1 MDQRQQPSRVASKR
15 KSEDIETDDDHL
27 DEMEDLQERLDRILG
42 SDSGSEYSP
51 DKDSPTHDEDDEDP
65 GEEDEVMSDDSE
77 IEQMKEEQRRR
88 LNELITDRTP
98 KPNKYELKTP
108 SPSTK
113 SKSKKSEENVLS
125 FDDLRCVPSLVK
137 ECLDP
142 LQRNILFMAEK
153 KVEAA
158 AAGKSFHLLSERT
171 HTEDIRK
178 HLRRLMIEAWV
189 NILPKQGFLQE
200 KC

>member
-1 MDQRQQPSRVASKR
+1 
-15 KSEDIETDDDHL
+15 
-27 DEMEDLQERLDRILG
+27 
-42 SDSGSEYSP
+42 
-51 DKDSPTHDEDDEDP
+51 
-65 GEEDEVMSDDSE
+65 MSDDSE
-77 IEQMKEEQRRR
+77 IEQMKEAQRRR

-98 KPNKYELKTP
+98 KSNKKFELKTP

-189 NILPKQGFLQE
+189 NIFPKKMRNL
-200 KC
+200 K